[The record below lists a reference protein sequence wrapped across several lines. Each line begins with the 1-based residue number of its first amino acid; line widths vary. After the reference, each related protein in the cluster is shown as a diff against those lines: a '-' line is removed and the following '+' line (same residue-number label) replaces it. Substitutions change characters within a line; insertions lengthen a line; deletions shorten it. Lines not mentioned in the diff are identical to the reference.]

1 MATLAESRE
10 IYTYQ
15 DYAKL
20 PEGAPYQLIN
30 GKLIMTPA
38 PTIYHQRLARE
49 IFMLLMNFVKHHR
62 LGEMFFSPIDVY
74 LSETETFQPDIIYVS
89 NDRLSIIG
97 EKKIEGPPDLIIE
110 ILSPT
115 TAYYDLRHK
124 KQIYEKHDV
133 KEYWI
138 VDPIETS
145 VEVFENKNKSFE
157 LFKKYDQSG
166 ILQSPLLEGLKVSL
180 SKVF

>member
-10 IYTYQ
+10 KYTYQ

-20 PEGAPYQLIN
+20 SEGAPYQLIN
-30 GKLIMTPA
+30 GELVMTPA
-38 PTIYHQRLARE
+38 PTTYHQRLARE
-49 IFMLLMNFVKHHR
+49 IFLLLASFVKLHG
-62 LGEMFFSPIDVY
+62 LGEIFFSPLDVY
-74 LSETETFQPDIIYVS
+74 FSETETYQPDIIYVS
-89 NDRLSIIG
+89 KDRLSIIAE
-97 EKKIEGPPDLIIE
+97 EKVEGSPDLIAE

-124 KQIYEKHDV
+124 KQVYEQYGV

-138 VDPIETS
+138 VDPMEKSIE
-145 VEVFENKNKSFE
+145 VYENKKKSFE
-157 LFKKYDQSG
+157 LFKKYDRTG
-166 ILQSPLLEGLKVSL
+166 TLRSPLLEGLNLDL